1 MQQEQ
6 DYNMRRIAK
15 TVFLL
20 GLIISF
26 SAFIDVEAP
35 AINRQELTSPS
46 MMPKKPSFALNKQEP
61 LHPLLME
68 VLLPGKGGLIRG
80 VDFGMT
86 REQINTMEDA
96 CEEDA
101 GDYRSR
107 YSIACS
113 IPELAAFADVVYDFQ
128 PNGKMDM
135 VTIDYYLGDSYIAK
149 AIFHDLLTFYAKKFG
164 EKYYTDIDGYV
175 TWETERRTIDG
186 SHQNLSVYL
195 KKIGRGEDS
204 GISIQFVKKS

>member
-1 MQQEQ
+1 
-6 DYNMRRIAK
+6 MRRLAQ

-20 GLIISF
+20 GLIICF
-26 SAFIDVEAP
+26 SAFVDVEAP
-35 AINRQELTSPS
+35 AINRQELTAPS

-86 REQINTMEDA
+86 RAQINALEDA

-101 GDYRSR
+101 GDFRSR

-113 IPELAAFADVVYDFQ
+113 IPEMAAFADVVYDFQ

-135 VTIDYYLGDSYIAK
+135 VTIDYYLNDSYIAK
-149 AIFHDLLTFYAKKFG
+149 AIFHDLLKFYAKQFG
-164 EKYYTDIDGYV
+164 DKYYTDADGYV
-175 TWETERRTIDG
+175 TWETERRSTDG
-186 SHQNLSVYL
+186 SHQNLAVYL

-204 GISIQFVKKS
+204 GVSIQFVKKS